1 MSVFVLSSLMLFSV
15 VYASDP
21 ADPVLVGPPT
31 IVFSSSFRSV
41 CKPIPSTLSLCQGI
55 GYQRMWIPNLL
66 GHDSLKE
73 AKQQSAAWLPLVSK
87 LCHQDTK
94 KFLCSLFAPVC
105 LPELGEPVSPCK
117 SLCEAVRDGCVPVM
131 SAFGFPWPEMFNCS
145 RFPSGTELCIPST
158 GQLEERTDEEVRREE
173 ELKESIICDACALT
187 AEGES
192 DIQQNFCHSP
202 YAIKMRLDSV
212 STLGGDRQLVPVA
225 RSRILRWAGGGAER
239 AQEFGGATTHRALW
253 LQEGG
258 SCTCPGLDL
267 AETNN
272 KQEQNVE
279 PVDKKKA
286 KRGGRLENRP
296 KDGWFLALAQAEEG
310 RLILT
315 RLVKWTR
322 EDKELKKFIRSLL
335 KKPCPEL

>member
-21 ADPVLVGPPT
+21 ADPVLLGPPT
-31 IVFSSSFRSV
+31 IGFSSSVRSV

-55 GYQRMWIPNLL
+55 GYRRMWIPNLL

-73 AKQQSAAWLPLVSK
+73 AQQQSAAWLPLISK

-105 LPELGEPVSPCK
+105 LPELGGPVSPCR

-145 RFPSGTELCIPST
+145 RFPSGTELCIPAT
-158 GQLEERTDEEVRREE
+158 GQLEERTEEEVRREE
-173 ELKESIICDACALT
+173 DIICDACSLT

-192 DIQQNFCHSP
+192 DIQENFCHSP
-202 YAIKMRLDSV
+202 YALKMRLDSV
-212 STLGGDRQLVPVA
+212 STVGGDRQLVPVA

-239 AQEFGGATTHRALW
+239 AQEFGG
-253 LQEGG
+253 
-258 SCTCPGLDL
+258 
-267 AETNN
+267 
-272 KQEQNVE
+272 
-279 PVDKKKA
+279 
-286 KRGGRLENRP
+286 NRP
-296 KDGWFLALAQAEEG
+296 QDGWFLALAQAEEG